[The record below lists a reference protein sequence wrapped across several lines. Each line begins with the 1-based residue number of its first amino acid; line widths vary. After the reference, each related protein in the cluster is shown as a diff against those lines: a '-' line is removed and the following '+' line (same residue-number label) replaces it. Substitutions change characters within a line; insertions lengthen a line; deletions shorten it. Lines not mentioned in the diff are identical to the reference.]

1 MFLHSNQTHLFW
13 SGERWRTPTFSL
25 ATDSWLAT
33 QDTSA
38 NNRLIWWYETHPPPA
53 SFVQHYSSPSSPF
66 REIVS
71 FQSFNESMGSSTC
84 LASMREWSD
93 LDYRKEVEMPSMT
106 RKELIKLLILERFGG
121 IWMDVD
127 TVVLKSLNDVAR
139 IGPSVVTDNVSF
151 CTLT

>member
-1 MFLHSNQTHLFW
+1 
-13 SGERWRTPTFSL
+13 
-25 ATDSWLAT
+25 
-33 QDTSA
+33 
-38 NNRLIWWYETHPPPA
+38 
-53 SFVQHYSSPSSPF
+53 
-66 REIVS
+66 
-71 FQSFNESMGSSTC
+71 
-84 LASMREWSD
+84 MREWSD

-151 CTLT
+151 CTRASSCRRAKD